1 MAGTARRAVRF
12 RASRTQVA
20 RDSVVSA
27 RRPYQEPASSEI
39 AAAEG
44 GVPVRCSQVHG
55 PNGFQEK
62 LEAVHEPAFALVRM
76 SSSSYSM
83 GWIST
88 TTRTRTI
95 TGRLHSS
102 FNVPMRAKMEWRLLM
117 NQMNISIDRAA
128 TVTETS
134 GLRYLEPARLQFHR
148 RGPLVHL
155 TVEAQTTYLSVSILR
170 VFPLSAPHHYLSVRD
185 INGDEI
191 GVFVNPDALDAGSQA
206 IVRAE

>member
-1 MAGTARRAVRF
+1 
-12 RASRTQVA
+12 
-20 RDSVVSA
+20 
-27 RRPYQEPASSEI
+27 
-39 AAAEG
+39 
-44 GVPVRCSQVHG
+44 
-55 PNGFQEK
+55 
-62 LEAVHEPAFALVRM
+62 
-76 SSSSYSM
+76 
-83 GWIST
+83 
-88 TTRTRTI
+88 
-95 TGRLHSS
+95 
-102 FNVPMRAKMEWRLLM
+102 M

-206 IVRAE
+206 IVRAEAERRYLLPVIQRILRIKERFETIEWQVETDHGVCQFTTRSLRDNIMRPSAYRCILTDVDGNRFDIPDVRLLSLASQAALFQYL